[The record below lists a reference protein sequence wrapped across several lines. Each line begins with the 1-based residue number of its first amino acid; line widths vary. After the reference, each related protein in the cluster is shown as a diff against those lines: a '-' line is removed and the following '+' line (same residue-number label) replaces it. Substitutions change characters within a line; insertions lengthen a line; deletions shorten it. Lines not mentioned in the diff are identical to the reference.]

1 MTELLTLES
10 VEAYYGMSHVLH
22 SVSLSV
28 GAGEVVLLLGRNGA
42 GKSTIMRTI
51 IGLVATRGSGR
62 ICYAGRDIT
71 GWLPHNI
78 ARLGI
83 GLVPEDRRMFAK
95 LTVRDNLELGR
106 KSTPAAG
113 QGKPWDLSRV
123 FDLFPALADLQT
135 RRAGTLSGGQQQML
149 AIARALMGNPQL
161 LMLDEPAE
169 GLAPIVVETLAQQL
183 ALLRAQG
190 LSMLVSEQNLSFS
203 RTIADR
209 AYVIETGS
217 VCYQGTLAELDAN
230 PQAWTR
236 YISF

>member
-1 MTELLTLES
+1 MTDLLTLES
-10 VEAYYGMSHVLH
+10 IEAYYGMSHVLH
-22 SVSLSV
+22 GVSLSV

-42 GKSTIMRTI
+42 GKSTIMRTVM
-51 IGLVATRGSGR
+51 GLVATRGPGR
-62 ICYAGRDIT
+62 VRYAGRDIT
-71 GWLPHNI
+71 RWPPHEI

-106 KSTPAAG
+106 KAAPAGAKG
-113 QGKPWDLSRV
+113 EPWNLQRV
-123 FDLFPALADLQT
+123 FVLFPALADLQT

-149 AIARALMGNPQL
+149 TIARALMGNPQL

-169 GLAPIVVETLAQQL
+169 GLAPIVVEALAQQL
-183 ALLRAQG
+183 ALLRTHG
-190 LSMLVSEQNLSFS
+190 MSMLVSEQNLSFS
-203 RTIADR
+203 RALADR
-209 AYVIETGS
+209 AYVIETGY
-217 VCYQGTLAELDAN
+217 VRYQGTLAELDTN

>member
-1 MTELLTLES
+1 VTELLALES
-10 VEAYYGMSHVLH
+10 IDAYYGMSHVLH
-22 SVSLSV
+22 GVSLSV
-28 GAGEVVLLLGRNGA
+28 GVGEVVLLLGRNGA

-51 IGLVATRGSGR
+51 MGLVATRGVGR
-62 ICYAGRDIT
+62 VSYAGRDIT
-71 GWLPHNI
+71 GWAPHAI

-106 KSTPAAG
+106 KEAPVAV
-113 QGKPWDLSRV
+113 KRERWDLQRV
-123 FDLFPALADLQT
+123 LALFPALADLQT

-149 AIARALMGNPQL
+149 TIARALMGNPQL

-169 GLAPIVVETLAQQL
+169 GLAPIVVEALAHQL
-183 ALLRAQG
+183 ALLRTQG

-203 RTIADR
+203 RAIADR
-209 AYVIETGS
+209 AYVIETGC
-217 VCYQGTLAELDAN
+217 VRYQGTLTELDAN